1 MNYKRSEVIMKKEDI
16 IQKYRTEAKMGIDD
30 LRAIISMLRA
40 PDGCPWDK
48 VQTHESIRNN
58 FIEETY
64 EAVEAIDNG
73 DVPLLREELGDV
85 LLQVVFHACMEEEKG
100 SFSLDDVANEVC
112 RKLVLRHPHVF
123 ADVQADTVGAVLNN
137 WDAIKQKSKHQSTAT
152 ETLESVARSLPA
164 LMRAEK
170 MYGRAAKA
178 GYAGAAMPSDDDSS
192 VGADLLRIVC
202 RAKDNGID
210 AEQKLYEACDAMTE
224 RVRAAENGSA
234 VK

>member
-1 MNYKRSEVIMKKEDI
+1 MKKENI
-16 IQKYRTEAKMGIDD
+16 IQKYRTEVKMGIDD

-123 ADVQADTVGAVLNN
+123 ADVQADTVSAVLNN
-137 WDAIKQKSKHQSTAT
+137 WDAIKQKSKHQSTAA

-224 RVRAAENGSA
+224 RVRAAENESA
-234 VK
+234 VNK

>member
-1 MNYKRSEVIMKKEDI
+1 MKKEEI
-16 IQKYRTEAKMGIDD
+16 IKKYKTEALMGIDD

-64 EAVEAIDNG
+64 EAVEAIDNS
-73 DVPLLREELGDV
+73 DIPLLREELGDV
-85 LLQVVFHACMEEEKG
+85 LLQVVFHTCMEEEKG

-123 ADVQADTVGAVLNN
+123 SDVQADTVGAVLSN
-137 WDAIKQKSKHQSTAT
+137 WDAIKQKSKHQSTVT

-164 LMRAEK
+164 LLRAEK
-170 MYGRAAKA
+170 MYGRAVKG
-178 GYAGAAMPSDDDSS
+178 GYACAAMPSEDDSS

-202 RAKDNGID
+202 KAKDSGIE
-210 AEQKLYEACDAMTE
+210 AEQQLYEACDAMTE
-224 RVRAAENGSA
+224 RVRKAENT
-234 VK
+234 VYNEK

>member
-1 MNYKRSEVIMKKEDI
+1 MKKEEI
-16 IQKYRTEAKMGIDD
+16 IKKYNTDAPMNIED

-85 LLQVVFHACMEEEKG
+85 LLQVVFHACMEEERG
-100 SFSLDDVANEVC
+100 NFSFDDVANEVC

-123 ADVQADTVGAVLNN
+123 GDVRADTVGAVLNN

-170 MYGRAAKA
+170 MYGRACKA
-178 GYAGAAMPSDDDSS
+178 GYASAAVPTEDDMS
-192 VGADLLRIVC
+192 VGAELLRIVC
-202 RAKDNGID
+202 RAKDNGAD
-210 AEQKLYEACDAMTE
+210 AEQQLYEACDAMTE
-224 RVRAAENGSA
+224 RVRAAEKAAEN
-234 VK
+234 KM